1 VLNILVPQVGLQNP
15 CVVSWLASA
24 WPQAC
29 RSMWGGALNPS
40 FASEPARLIIQA
52 KPATVKGVPRS
63 DVNTNGDLGSYSR

>member
-1 VLNILVPQVGLQNP
+1 
-15 CVVSWLASA
+15 
-24 WPQAC
+24 
-29 RSMWGGALNPS
+29 MWGGALNPS